1 MKFKINL
8 LSGTYEDQGELSIYL
23 ESIINEI
30 TNPDNNLQM
39 SVFAFS

>member
-1 MKFKINL
+1 MKTI
-8 LSGTYEDQGELSIYL
+8 GELSIYL